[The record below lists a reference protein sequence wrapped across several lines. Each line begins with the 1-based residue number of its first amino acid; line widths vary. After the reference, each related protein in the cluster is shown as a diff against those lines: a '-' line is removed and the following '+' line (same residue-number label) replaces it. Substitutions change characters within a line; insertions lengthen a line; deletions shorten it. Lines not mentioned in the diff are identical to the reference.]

1 MRKLTMQN
9 RQEVKPDDIRLESSL
24 LKAMS
29 VRKNFETFVEFIDV
43 KRLLPNTGLLLKD
56 YKKYFESFEHETIN
70 WGTFTTEFAQ
80 HWHSRDLDEDDI
92 VYYRDTVIPLIEQV
106 EDQDVNG
113 VLVGLL
119 DRDYSTR
126 LTNLLHGDL
135 DSVKLQEIL
144 DDYNQAKARYVT
156 QADAEA
162 FSIDKIDFSILD
174 KENGIPWFLPS
185 IQKGLGSLVQG
196 QFVVVAADYGVGK
209 SAFAISQLAH
219 TLKYLRFKKDNRP
232 VLYFNS
238 EGTQADVFTRTLSN
252 LYSNKVVG
260 GFEDILKQVGTVAAD
275 FTEKFDKDMLLVF
288 QIQQGDMS
296 KIKQKIDMYKPS
308 LVIIDIM
315 DVLAKEE
322 DVQHLKK
329 LYDGLRLLSAQSCPI
344 IGTTQSGNTSYQY
357 FDKEKSE
364 MVTKHRR
371 WLSEKDLYGSK
382 AGKGGAAD
390 TIITIG
396 KDDEMAH
403 VRYVH
408 TPKKKRGSVVKVTCE
423 IIEKYSSYKEIL

>member
-1 MRKLTMQN
+1 MKLKT
-9 RQEVKPDDIRLESSL
+9 EIKPDDIRLESSL

-29 VRKNFETFVEFIDV
+29 IKKNFDMFSEFIDI
-43 KRLLPNTGLLLKD
+43 KRLLPNTSLLLVD
-56 YKKYFESFEHETIN
+56 YKKYFEAFTEHEVIN

-80 HWHSRDLDEDDI
+80 HWHIRDLDEDDI
-92 VYYRDTVIPLIEQV
+92 AYYRDTVFPLIEKV
-106 EDQDVNG
+106 DDQDVNS

-119 DRDYSTR
+119 DRDY
-126 LTNLLHGDL
+126 L
-135 DSVKLQEIL
+135 DKYTQALSVGFDIKNLQEIL
-144 DDYNQAKARYVT
+144 DNYTQDKAKYVT
-156 QADAEA
+156 KLDEEA
-162 FSIDKIDFSILD
+162 FSIDKVDFSILD

-185 IQKGLGSLVQG
+185 LQKGLGSLVQG

-209 SAFAISQLAH
+209 SAFVISQLAH
-219 TLKYLRFKKDNRP
+219 TLKYLRAKKDNRP

-252 LYSNKVVG
+252 LYSNKVHG
-260 GFEDILKQVGTVAAD
+260 GFEDVLKQVDRVSSD
-275 FTEKFDKDMLLVF
+275 FIEKFNKDTFLVF

-308 LVIIDIM
+308 IVIIDIM

-396 KDDEMAH
+396 KDDDMPH

-408 TPKKKRGSVVKVTCE
+408 TPKKKRGNVVSVTCE
-423 IIEKYSSYKEIL
+423 IVEKYSIYKEMF

>member
-1 MRKLTMQN
+1 
-9 RQEVKPDDIRLESSL
+9 
-24 LKAMS
+24 MS
-29 VRKNFETFVEFIDV
+29 NRKNFETFVEFVDV
-43 KRLLPNTGLLLKD
+43 KRLLPNTSLLLKD
-56 YKKYFESFEHETIN
+56 YKKYFESFIEHSNIN

-92 VYYRDTVIPLIEQV
+92 TYYRDVVIPLIDKV
-106 EDQDVNG
+106 DDQDVKG

-119 DRDYSTR
+119 DRDYQTR
-126 LTNLLHGDL
+126 ISALVEAGI
-135 DSVKLQEIL
+135 DSSKLQEIL
-144 DDYNQAKARYVT
+144 DEYNKDKSKYIT
-156 QADAEA
+156 ESDSEA
-162 FSIDKIDFSILD
+162 FSIDKVDFSILD

-185 IQKGLGSLVQG
+185 LQKGLGSLVQG

-209 SAFAISQLAH
+209 SAFVISQLAH
-219 TLKYLRFKKDNRP
+219 TLKYLRVKKDNRP

-252 LYSNKVVG
+252 LYKDKIHG
-260 GFEDILKQVGTVAAD
+260 GFEDVLKQVDKVSAD
-275 FTEKFDKDMLLVF
+275 FIEKFNKDTFLVF
-288 QIQQGDMS
+288 QIQQGDMA
-296 KIKQKIDMYKPS
+296 KIRQKIDMYKPS
-308 LVIIDIM
+308 IVIIDIM

-344 IGTTQSGNTSYQY
+344 VGTTQSGNTSYQY
-357 FDKEKSE
+357 FDKENQE

-396 KDDEMAH
+396 KDDDMPH

-408 TPKKKRGSVVKVTCE
+408 TPKKKRGEVVSTTCE
-423 IIEKYSSYKEIL
+423 IVEKFSIYKEMF

>member
-1 MRKLTMQN
+1 MKIETRA
-9 RQEVKPDDIRLESSL
+9 EDIRLESSL

-29 VRKNFETFVEFIDV
+29 VKKNFDTFSEFVDF
-43 KRLLPNTGLLLKD
+43 KRLLPNTSLILKD
-56 YKKYFESFEHETIN
+56 YKKYFEAFVDHEVIN
-70 WGTFTTEFAQ
+70 WGTFTTQFAQ
-80 HWHSRDLDEDDI
+80 QWHSRDLDEDDI

-106 EDQDVNG
+106 DLKDVSG

-119 DRDYSTR
+119 DREYSDR
-126 LTNLLHGDL
+126 IQNLITSGVDSEQLH
-135 DSVKLQEIL
+135 EIL
-144 DDYNQAKARYVT
+144 INYNREKSKYVT
-156 QADAEA
+156 QLDEEA
-162 FSIDKIDFSILD
+162 FSIDKVDFSILD
-174 KENGIPWFLPS
+174 KANGIPWFLPS
-185 IQKGLGSLVQG
+185 LQKGLGSLVQG

-209 SAFAISQLAH
+209 SAFVISQLAH
-219 TLKYLRFKKDNRP
+219 TLKYLRAKGDNRP

-252 LYSNKVVG
+252 LYNNKIPG
-260 GFEDILKQVGTVAAD
+260 GFEDVLKKIDGISAD
-275 FTEKFDKDMLLVF
+275 FVDKFNKDTLLVF

-296 KIKQKIDMYKPS
+296 KIKQKVDMYKPS
-308 LVIIDIM
+308 VVIIDIM

-322 DVQHLKK
+322 DVQNLKK
-329 LYDGLRLLSAQSCPI
+329 LYDGLRLLSAATCPI

-357 FDKEKSE
+357 FDKTKSE
-364 MVTKHRR
+364 MVTKHRK

-396 KDDEMAH
+396 KDDDMPH

-408 TPKKKRGSVVKVTCE
+408 TPKKKRGNVVSTTCE
-423 IIEKYSSYKEIL
+423 IVEKYSLYKEMF

>member
-1 MRKLTMQN
+1 MKTI
-9 RQEVKPDDIRLESSL
+9 ETKPEDIRLESSL

-29 VRKNFETFVEFIDV
+29 KRKNFDTFAEFIDV
-43 KRLLPNTGLLLKD
+43 KRLLPNTSLLLKD
-56 YKKYFESFEHETIN
+56 YKKYFEAFDHECIH

-92 VYYRDTVIPLIEQV
+92 VYYRDTVIPLIDKV
-106 EDQDVNG
+106 DDQDVKG

-119 DRDYSTR
+119 DRDYQTR
-126 LTNLLHGDL
+126 ITSLLESGIDGA
-135 DSVKLQEIL
+135 KLQETL
-144 DDYNQAKARYVT
+144 DEYNRAKSKYVT
-156 QADAEA
+156 EADEEA
-162 FSIDKIDFSILD
+162 FSIDKVDFSILD

-185 IQKGLGSLVQG
+185 LQKGLGSLVQG

-209 SAFAISQLAH
+209 SAFVISQLAH
-219 TLKYLRFKKDNRP
+219 TLKYLRVKQDNRP

-252 LYSNKVVG
+252 LYKDKVHG
-260 GFEDILKQVGTVAAD
+260 GFEDVLKQVDKVSSD
-275 FTEKFDKDMLLVF
+275 FIEKFNKDTFLVF

-296 KIKQKIDMYKPS
+296 KIKQKIDMYKPAV
-308 LVIIDIM
+308 VIIDIM

-357 FDKEKSE
+357 CDKESQE

-396 KDDEMAH
+396 KDDDMPH

-408 TPKKKRGSVVKVTCE
+408 TPKKKRGEVVSTTCE
-423 IIEKYSSYKEIL
+423 IVEKFSLYKEMF

>member
-1 MRKLTMQN
+1 MNNT
-9 RQEVKPDDIRLESSL
+9 ETKPEDIRLESSL

-29 VRKNFETFVEFIDV
+29 RRKNFDTFAEFIDV

-56 YKKYFESFEHETIN
+56 YKKYFDSFAEHGTID
-70 WGTFTTEFAQ
+70 WGTFTTEFGQ
-80 HWHSRDLDEDDI
+80 HWHTRDLDEDDI
-92 VYYRDTVIPLIEQV
+92 VYYRDTVIPLIDQV
-106 EDQDVNG
+106 EEQDVNG

-119 DRDYSTR
+119 DRDYSNR
-126 LTNLLHGDL
+126 LTDLLNSGV
-135 DSVKLQEIL
+135 DSTKLQETL
-144 DDYNQAKARYVT
+144 DSYNQAKAKYVT
-156 QADAEA
+156 QTDAEA

-185 IQKGLGSLVQG
+185 LQKGLGSLVQG

-209 SAFAISQLAH
+209 SAFVISQLAH
-219 TLKYLRFKKDNRP
+219 TLKYLRAKGDSRP

-252 LYSNKVVG
+252 LYNNKVCG
-260 GFEDILKQVGTVAAD
+260 GFEDILKQVDTVTAD
-275 FTEKFDKDMLLVF
+275 FIEKFNKDTFLVF

-308 LVIIDIM
+308 VVIIDIM

-396 KDDEMAH
+396 KDDDMPH
-403 VRYVH
+403 IRYVH
-408 TPKKKRGSVVKVTCE
+408 TPKKKRGTVVSVTCE
-423 IIEKYSSYKEIL
+423 IVEKYSVYKELL

>member
-1 MRKLTMQN
+1 
-9 RQEVKPDDIRLESSL
+9 
-24 LKAMS
+24 MS
-29 VRKNFETFVEFIDV
+29 KRKNFDTFAEFIDV
-43 KRLLPNTGLLLKD
+43 KRLLPNTSLLLKD
-56 YKKYFESFEHETIN
+56 YKKYFDSFAEHSEID

-92 VYYRDTVIPLIEQV
+92 VYYRDTVIPLIDKV
-106 EDQDVNG
+106 DDQDVKG

-119 DRDYSTR
+119 DSGVD
-126 LTNLLHGDL
+126 GE
-135 DSVKLQEIL
+135 KLQEAL
-144 DDYNQAKARYVT
+144 DDYNRAKSKYVT
-156 QADAEA
+156 ETDEEA
-162 FSIDKIDFSILD
+162 FSIDKVDFSILD

-185 IQKGLGSLVQG
+185 LQKGLGSLVQG

-209 SAFAISQLAH
+209 SAFVISQAVEA
-219 TLKYLRFKKDNRP
+219 FKHLQRKQLTKP
-232 VLYFNS
+232 ILYFNS
-238 EGTQADVFTRTLSN
+238 EGTQADVFTRFLSN
-252 LYSNKVVG
+252 LYSKHIPG
-260 GFEDILKQVGTVAAD
+260 GFEETFNRIEEVR
-275 FTEKFDKDMLLVF
+275 EKFVNTFNANNFLVF

-308 LVIIDIM
+308 VVIIDIM

-357 FDKEKSE
+357 FDKENQE

-396 KDDEMAH
+396 KDDDMKH

-408 TPKKKRGSVVKVTCE
+408 TPKKKRGEVVSTTCE
-423 IIEKYSSYKEIL
+423 IVEKFSLYKEMF

>member
-1 MRKLTMQN
+1 MMQN
-9 RQEVKPDDIRLESSL
+9 KQEVKPEDIRLESSL
-24 LKAMS
+24 LRAMS
-29 VRKNFETFVEFIDV
+29 VKKHYDTFAEFIDL
-43 KRLLPNTGLLLKD
+43 KRLLPNTALLLKD
-56 YKKYFESFEHETIN
+56 YKKYFESFAEHIEIN

-80 HWHSRDLDEDDI
+80 HWHSKDLDDDDI
-92 VYYRDTVIPLIEQV
+92 AYYRDTVIPLIEQV
-106 EDQDVNG
+106 PDPDVNG
-113 VLVGLL
+113 VLVGLI
-119 DRDYSTR
+119 DREYTSRYTQQLAAGVDTK
-126 LTNLLHGDL
+126 
-135 DSVKLQEIL
+135 VLQEIL
-144 DDYNQAKARYVT
+144 DDHQQEKAKYIT
-156 QADAEA
+156 KIDEEA
-162 FSIDKIDFSILD
+162 FSIDKVDFSILD

-185 IQKGLGSLVQG
+185 LQKGLGSLVQG

-209 SAFAISQLAH
+209 SAFVISQLAH
-219 TLKYLRFKKDNRP
+219 TLKYLRAKKDHRP

-252 LYSNKVVG
+252 LYSNKIVG
-260 GFEDILKQVGTVAAD
+260 GFEDVLKQVDKVSVD
-275 FTEKFDKDMLLVF
+275 FMEKFNKDTFLVF

-296 KIKQKIDMYKPS
+296 KIKQKIDIYNPCV
-308 LVIIDIM
+308 VIIDIM

-396 KDDEMAH
+396 KDDEMPH

-408 TPKKKRGSVVKVTCE
+408 TPKKKRGAVVSVTCE
-423 IIEKYSSYKEIL
+423 IVEKYSIYKEMF